1 VFAKAQVCP
10 FVDHFTISNNSNN
23 NTMIQS
29 LRASGNLKVNQ
40 QNNTVFTAQCGNDA
54 DADSGQV
61 FLTVN
66 STSGACHLTI
76 LDGPYKM
83 NPSITSSYCD
93 GKMQFSGV
101 AHRSMYDYT
110 LNFLN

>member
-1 VFAKAQVCP
+1 
-10 FVDHFTISNNSNN
+10 
-23 NTMIQS
+23 MIQS